1 MARLRPSDRCGARV
15 SYIDDFGR
23 ELRLHGIRGTRR
35 CRILAEVID
44 HLDEDPSAEER
55 FGSAAE
61 VANAFAAELGAQAS
75 RRAAVSAF
83 AALGVAGAVYAVCF
97 VSFGF
102 ASPPTE
108 MLDPAL
114 GQLAFVLMVVAP
126 QVAFVA
132 GALALVR
139 SLRRRRERVIPT
151 DELIV
156 IRRRTGVALLF
167 GLLTMAALAL
177 FAYEFRADSRGLVA
191 DAYLHV
197 DCRRLG
203 SACSRRRSCTHHQ
216 APPAA
221 DPRRGG
227 RRFRRRR
234 PALRPRPVAFRAR
247 RVGRRRAPRLARG
260 RAPGRSVRRPDPEVS
275 SKDSPVS
282 AGSSCSE
289 STSGSAASIDGCPS
303 PRPSAISRT

>member
-1 MARLRPSDRCGARV
+1 M
-15 SYIDDFGR
+15 SYIEDFGR
-23 ELRLHGIRGTRR
+23 ELKLHGIRGTRR

-114 GQLAFVLMVVAP
+114 GAARVRADDRRAAGRVRRGSPCPAFA
-126 QVAFVA
+126 
-132 GALALVR
+132 R
-139 SLRRRRERVIPT
+139 LRRRRERVIPT

-177 FAYEFRADSRGLVA
+177 FAYEFRADLAGWWLTLTYTSTAGASVLLALAAVPA
-191 DAYLHV
+191 LTT
-197 DCRRLG
+197 RRLRPQVPG
-203 SACSRRRSCTHHQ
+203 EAGDVF
-216 APPAA
+216 A
-221 DPRRGG
+221 DVG
-227 RRFRRRR
+227 RRFGHDPWRFARLVSLAAGLLVWLAAALQGDPFDGLIQGVFEGLACFGGFAVLGKYLGLRR
-234 PALRPRPVAFRAR
+234 
-247 RVGRRRAPRLARG
+247 
-260 RAPGRSVRRPDPEVS
+260 
-275 SKDSPVS
+275 
-282 AGSSCSE
+282 
-289 STSGSAASIDGCPS
+289 
-303 PRPSAISRT
+303 